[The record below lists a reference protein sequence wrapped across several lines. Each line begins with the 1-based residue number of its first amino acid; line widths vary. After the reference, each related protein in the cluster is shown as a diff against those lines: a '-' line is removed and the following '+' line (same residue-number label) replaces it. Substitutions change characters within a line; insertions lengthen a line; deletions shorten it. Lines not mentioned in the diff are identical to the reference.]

1 MISLKRRTLEVV
13 SLDRISR
20 DYKDLKEFVQ
30 LLKKSKVKL
39 IVDDLSQAHT
49 NNELV
54 DQFMLDMMIQL
65 MGFVAQN
72 ERDKIR
78 ERQMQG
84 IKLAKANKY
93 V

>member
-1 MISLKRRTLEVV
+1 M
-13 SLDRISR
+13 SR
-20 DYKDLKEFVQ
+20 DYNDLKEFVQ

-39 IVDDLSQAHT
+39 IVYDLPQAHT

-54 DQFMLDMMIQL
+54 DQLMLDMMIQL

-78 ERQMQG
+78 ELQVQG
-84 IKLAKANKY
+84 IKLAKANISY
-93 V
+93 

>member
-1 MISLKRRTLEVV
+1 M
-13 SLDRISR
+13 D
-20 DYKDLKEFVQ
+20 Q
-30 LLKKSKVKL
+30 L
-39 IVDDLSQAHT
+39 I
-49 NNELV
+49 
-54 DQFMLDMMIQL
+54 LDMMIQL

-78 ERQMQG
+78 ERQVQG